1 MATKEFITPDASGSP
16 DVREIADALHLDFAL
31 EKKFKRFNEYLK
43 KCTDGTH
50 VLFPHL
56 GKPGPD
62 DWLRNHPTPPEPFL
76 TWQTKLS
83 RNDVTS
89 TRNTIYILPLGEF
102 LSQGS
107 HSATA
112 KPKDGG
118 CSGMT
123 FLSDLEVY
131 TKLFFASMNVKL
143 LTEVPLAKLK
153 CSTRN
158 HTVSEGVKRPQLH
171 VPGIFTFMKNMIPE
185 DAYCVL
191 GVTMVDLYPK
201 ESWNFVF
208 GRAMLQDRIGVF
220 SFARHHPNFFNGAKS
235 IEVSTLHELTPD
247 EYQLLQWR
255 AIKVL
260 THEIGHMFGLQH
272 CVYFSCLM
280 NGSNNAEEGDR
291 AFSFLCPVCLRKLQF
306 AIQFK
311 FLARYKSLMKFFQER
326 SVSGSKFAECAQ
338 WIEKAIAI
346 A

>member
-1 MATKEFITPDASGSP
+1 MAAKEFITPDT
-16 DVREIADALHLDFAL
+16 REIIAALHLDFAL
-31 EKKFKRFNEYLK
+31 EKKFKRFSEYLK
-43 KCTDGTH
+43 KSADDTNM
-50 VLFPHL
+50 LFPHL
-56 GKPGPD
+56 GKPGLD

-76 TWQTKLS
+76 AWQTKLS

-102 LSQGS
+102 FNHGS
-107 HSATA
+107 HLAAKGSAGI
-112 KPKDGG
+112 K
-118 CSGMT
+118 
-123 FLSDLEVY
+123 FLNDLEVY
-131 TKLFFASMNVKL
+131 TTLFFTSMNVKL
-143 LTEVPLAKLK
+143 LAEVPLANLK
-153 CSTRN
+153 CKTRN

-171 VPGIFTFMKNMIPE
+171 VTGIFSFLKNMIPD

-220 SFARHHPNFFNGAKS
+220 SFARHHPNFFDGAKS
-235 IEVSTLHELTPD
+235 IDVSTLHELTSD

-280 NGSNNAEEGDR
+280 NGSNSAEEGDQ
-291 AFSFLCPVCLRKLQF
+291 AFTFLCPICLRKLQF

-311 FLARYKSLMKFFQER
+311 FLARYKGLMKFFRER
-326 SVSGSKFAECAQ
+326 SDGGGGKFFECAQ